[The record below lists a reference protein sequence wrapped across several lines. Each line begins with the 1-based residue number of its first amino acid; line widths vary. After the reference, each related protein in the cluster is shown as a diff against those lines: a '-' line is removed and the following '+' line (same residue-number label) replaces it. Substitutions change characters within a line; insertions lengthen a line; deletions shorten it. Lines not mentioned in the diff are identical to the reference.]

1 MLKGRQHR
9 QEDVCSYQGDSLTL
23 TVRDNDC
30 RVLTHNL
37 VQSKC
42 MVNITQHYYAGMPK
56 EQ

>member
-9 QEDVCSYQGDSLTL
+9 QEDMCSYQGESLTII
-23 TVRDNDC
+23 VRDNDC
-30 RVLTHNL
+30 SGLTHNL

-42 MVNITQHYYAGMPK
+42 MVNITQYYYAGTPK